1 MRFRSVIIL
10 FAAFALVSLVSCKKE
25 EETKE
30 YMNGNLSVK
39 HEMPP
44 YVKKGDKYSFTP
56 SGVTAPDG
64 TDVGYYFSA
73 FGKTDTLKNGATSW
87 VFEVPDTLGTFSIS
101 CAAYPIKSSDKYYNT
116 SGYISFAV
124 VSDDETN
131 GSITNIGRHLGDTK
145 VYIDGRLFYS
155 FKAGGKD
162 WLRGNL
168 CTIRRDENG
177 KEVFGRSYAGSPAM
191 QNVFGAYYTWEEA
204 QTACPS
210 GWHLPTESEW
220 IELLKEAGAPEG
232 LKVLESSPCGAGKLM
247 TKAYFNGALMWD
259 YYRDV
264 TISDQYLS
272 AIPVGYCEIG
282 GNQTLY
288 LGYADYAVFWTA
300 DEYEGMGIYRYIYK
314 DSDSV
319 YAGTADKKDFG
330 ASVRCVK

>member
-1 MRFRSVIIL
+1 MRFRTVIIL
-10 FAAFALVSLVSCKKE
+10 FAAVALASLTSCKKE

-30 YMNGNLSVK
+30 YMEGNLKVK

-44 YVKKGDKYSFTP
+44 YVKKGDKFSFTP

-64 TDVGYYFSA
+64 TSVGYYFTA
-73 FGKTDTLKNGATSW
+73 FGKTDTLRNGAASW
-87 VFEVPDTLGTFSIS
+87 VLEVPDTLGTFSLT
-101 CAAYPIKSSDKYYNT
+101 CAAYPVESSDKYYNT

-124 VSDDETN
+124 VSDDEYN
-131 GSITNIGRHLGDTK
+131 GSLTNIAHHVEDTK
-145 VYIDGRLFYS
+145 LYIDGRTFYS
-155 FKAGGKD
+155 FRAGGKD

-177 KEVFGRSYAGSPAM
+177 KEVFGHSFADSPAM

-220 IELLKEAGAPEG
+220 IELLKDAGAPEG
-232 LKVLESSPCGAGKLM
+232 LRVLESSPCGAGKLM
-247 TKAYFNGALMWD
+247 VKACFNGELMWD
-259 YYRDV
+259 YYRTV
-264 TISDQYLS
+264 TISDKFMS
-272 AIPVGYCEIG
+272 AIPVGYCEFG
-282 GNQTLY
+282 GNKTLY
-288 LGYADYAVFWTA
+288 LGYLEYAVFWTA
-300 DEYEGMGIYRYIYK
+300 DEYEGQGVYRYIYK

-319 YAGTADKKDFG
+319 YAGTADKKNFG

>member
-1 MRFRSVIIL
+1 MRFRPVIIL
-10 FAAFALVSLVSCKKE
+10 FAAFAFASLVSCKE
-25 EETKE
+25 EEKTKE
-30 YMNGNLSVK
+30 YMTGNISVK

-64 TDVGYYFSA
+64 TAVGYYFSA

-87 VFEVPDTLGTFSIS
+87 VLEIPDTLGTFSLS
-101 CAAYPIKSSDKYYNT
+101 CAAFPVESSDKYYNT
-116 SGYISFAV
+116 TGYISFGV

-131 GSITNIGRHLGDTK
+131 GSITNIGRHIGDTK

-168 CTIRRDENG
+168 CTIRRDDNG

-204 QTACPS
+204 QTACPT

-247 TKAYFNGALMWD
+247 TKAYFNGAM
-259 YYRDV
+259 V
-264 TISDQYLS
+264 TL
-272 AIPVGYCEIG
+272 VIG
-282 GNQTLY
+282 PNGNTLY
-288 LGYADYAVFWTA
+288 MPLDCQYWSRTLHKNYTDWACGMAIISGSWSAQIVNVARCFDLQVRAVRVSQ
-300 DEYEGMGIYRYIYK
+300 E
-314 DSDSV
+314 
-319 YAGTADKKDFG
+319 
-330 ASVRCVK
+330 